1 MSGNDSE
8 MPTEANSQRLRDRAT
23 SAFQQRKQQAESGV
37 SRLRDRATTP
47 FQQRREQAERARE
60 QLAERRDQFAG
71 ALGIDAG
78 NVRAVQLDDRGEQIG
93 FVPDAGGRDALVTDF
108 AADRPF
114 VSPEDTLIDADPI
127 DGTQARVAPD
137 RFDEVESRA
146 VAESAPDIDFVGPD
160 DLDADVGPAGVRGI
174 EIPESR
180 RGAVGRRARQQSAA
194 GRQFVEPDDF
204 DVSVGP
210 TGVTELGI
218 RESRRDDI
226 AAREF
231 EAETVL
237 DDVDPTRDLVDD
249 GDGFGLST
257 SAQRRL
263 GARELDAQL
272 PDVDV
277 GVDDITLE
285 DGQAVFE
292 REVRR

>member
-8 MPTEANSQRLRDRAT
+8 MPTEANSQRLSDRAT

-93 FVPDAGGRDALVTDF
+93 FVPDAGGRDALATDF

-127 DGTQARVAPD
+127 EGTQARVAPD
-137 RFDEVESRA
+137 RVDD
-146 VAESAPDIDFVGPD
+146 VAT
-160 DLDADVGPAGVRGI
+160 
-174 EIPESR
+174 
-180 RGAVGRRARQQSAA
+180 RARQQSAA
-194 GRQFVEPDDF
+194 DRQFVEPTDF
-204 DVSVGP
+204 DVGVGP
-210 TGVTELGI
+210 AGVTDMGI

-231 EAETVL
+231 EATTAL

>member
-1 MSGNDSE
+1 M
-8 MPTEANSQRLRDRAT
+8 
-23 SAFQQRKQQAESGV
+23 
-37 SRLRDRATTP
+37 
-47 FQQRREQAERARE
+47 
-60 QLAERRDQFAG
+60 
-71 ALGIDAG
+71 
-78 NVRAVQLDDRGEQIG
+78 
-93 FVPDAGGRDALVTDF
+93 
-108 AADRPF
+108 
-114 VSPEDTLIDADPI
+114 SPEDTLIDADPI
-127 DGTQARVAPD
+127 EGTQARVAPD
-137 RFDEVESRA
+137 RVDD
-146 VAESAPDIDFVGPD
+146 VAT
-160 DLDADVGPAGVRGI
+160 
-174 EIPESR
+174 
-180 RGAVGRRARQQSAA
+180 RARQQSAA
-194 GRQFVEPDDF
+194 DRQFVEPTDF
-204 DVSVGP
+204 DVGVGP
-210 TGVTELGI
+210 AGVTDMGI

-231 EAETVL
+231 EATTAL